1 MVAVDF
7 LNLIT
12 FPTIQF
18 KTPESM
24 TGKVMALVTSVAT
37 CSQPLGQMAY
47 GWLHGCLPVWLILLG
62 SSLAILPFA
71 AMARPMFDKLE
82 S

>member
-1 MVAVDF
+1 MMPVDAWTRLLVLTGCLAIGMVAVDL

-37 CSQPLGQMAY
+37 
-47 GWLHGCLPVWLILLG
+47 
-62 SSLAILPFA
+62 
-71 AMARPMFDKLE
+71 
-82 S
+82 

>member
-1 MVAVDF
+1 
-7 LNLIT
+7 
-12 FPTIQF
+12 
-18 KTPESM
+18 
-24 TGKVMALVTSVAT
+24 
-37 CSQPLGQMAY
+37 MAY